1 MTLIEFS
8 ALSDRGLS
16 DRNDDTYCAEWIGD
30 YFVLAVADGLAGHPD
45 SGLAS
50 VTAIDAL
57 RETVKKTKGPP
68 REVLLAGV
76 RQADAAIRTLSESSP
91 QRAGLATTLVAC
103 LIDKKMVCIVL
114 DAGEKNCII
123 ITKNSVRNAQS
134 EALSRHPDQS
144 GAEPY
149 AAPPPPSLSE
159 MISRVLGA
167 PRRLKAA
174 DFSEFVLGDEF
185 LLLSSDGLTDVL
197 QQDAIA
203 DIVRKNRE
211 NPDVACEVLVQEA
224 MKAGSE
230 STITVVLSYRS
241 AGT

>member
-8 ALSDRGLS
+8 ALSDHGLS
-16 DRNDDTYCAEWIGD
+16 DRNDDTYCAEQIGD

-134 EALSRHPDQS
+134 EALSRHPDGS
-144 GAEPY
+144 VEPY

-197 QQDAIA
+197 QPDAIA

-230 STITVVLSYRS
+230 STITVVLSHRS